1 MNETILKALMRLFAI
16 IANADAEKVSD
27 KARTVVKSYLD
38 MVLNQEYSEI
48 YIKLFDEYVEQHHHV
63 KKNDKKERKQTS
75 LNSVKV
81 LKICSEINEQ
91 LQQKEKIVVVI
102 RLLEFINQDSV
113 ITDKELDFVKTVSDI
128 FNISEFEFSQ
138 LFNLATNKINDF
150 KKKSDLIIINSEKEN
165 NNKLFKHKYT
175 DHLDGEFYILR
186 IESTNTYILKYTGN
200 DSLFLNSQNIN
211 PGRLYIFDNG
221 AVIKSQRI
229 NNIYYSDI
237 VSRFLNEDVTSKV
250 ILKVENIEFYY
261 NNSNNGIHKFSLT
274 EYSGRMLGIM
284 GGSGV
289 GKSTLLNVL
298 NGNFRLHGG
307 KITINGYDLHKD
319 KDKLKGVIG
328 FVPQDDLLIEE
339 LTVYQNL
346 YYNAKLCFSNYSNE
360 QITEAVDKVLKDLD
374 LYEVRNLTVGSPT
387 NKFISGG
394 QRKRLNI
401 ALELIREPAI
411 LIVDEPTSGLS
422 SMDSDMVMNLL
433 KDQAL
438 KNKLVLVNI
447 HQPSSDIYK
456 LFDSLLMMDKGGYP
470 VYYGNPTDALTY
482 FKKAANY
489 VNPEEAGCSTCG
501 NVDAQQPLEI
511 LEAKV
516 VDEYG
521 KVTKVRK
528 INTEEWYV
536 KFKTE
541 LEPEIQKNEAD
552 IDIKETKL
560 PENHFKTPSRLKQF
574 LIFTIRNIKSKL
586 TNKQYLLITFFE
598 APLLAVILGYFT
610 KYISGT
616 DTNPDAYIFAENV
629 NLVAYLFM
637 AVTVAL
643 FFGMTLSAEEII
655 KDKKILN
662 REKFLNLSKI
672 SYLNS
677 KIIVLFLI
685 SAVQTL
691 SFILVGNFIL
701 EVHGL
706 TYTYWAILFTTA
718 AFANILGLN
727 ISATFDSVVTIY
739 IVIPFILV
747 PQLLFSGA
755 IVEFSKLHKDFT
767 SYKEVPVIGDIMTS
781 RWAYEALAVAQ
792 FKDNN
797 YEKYYFKTDMLKSQN
812 NYKLSFLIPELKNY
826 ANTCI
831 TNINNGINQD
841 QTKNRLLLLKNEII
855 KLNKTNPFQFEEI
868 EKLSI
873 KSFDKNTDEL
883 LKLYFT
889 KATKYLNNN
898 QYKLNLKSDS
908 VSRFLIEK
916 LGSRDAVFELK
927 QKNHNKKLEE
937 ILRNKVEF
945 DAVKEEDN
953 ELVQINDPIFKMPES
968 KNGRAHF
975 YAPYKK
981 IGNMTFDT
989 VWFDI
994 IFIWFTT
1001 LIIYLTLIFDVFRKL
1016 VNIFNKE

>member
-1 MNETILKALMRLFAI
+1 MNESILKALMRLFAI

-38 MVLNQEYSEI
+38 MMLNQEFSDSYL
-48 YIKLFDEYVEQHHHV
+48 KLFDHYVEVHHHA
-63 KKNDKKERKQTS
+63 KKNDNRKVRKQTS

-102 RLLEFINQDSV
+102 RLIEFINQDSV

-128 FNISEFEFSQ
+128 FNISEIEFSQ
-138 LFNLATNKINDF
+138 LFKLVTNKIDDLSN
-150 KKKSDLIIINSEKEN
+150 KSDIIIINSEKEKIN
-165 NNKLFKHKYT
+165 TSFKHKYIKN
-175 DHLDGEFYILR
+175 LGGELYILR
-186 IESTNTYILKYTGN
+186 IESTNTYILKYLGS

-211 PGRLYIFDNG
+211 PDRIYVFDNG

-237 VSRFLNEDVTSKV
+237 VSRFLNEDVSSKV
-250 ILKVENIEFYY
+250 VLKVEDIEFYY
-261 NNSNNGIHKFSLT
+261 RNSNNGIHKFSFT

-289 GKSTLLNVL
+289 GKSTLLTVL
-298 NGNFRLHGG
+298 NGTFPLHGG
-307 KITINGYDLHKD
+307 KITINGYDLHRD
-319 KDKLKGVIG
+319 KEHLEGVIG

-346 YYNAKLCFSNYSNE
+346 YYNAKLCFSNFTTE
-360 QITEAVDKVLKDLD
+360 QIKEAVDKVLIDLD
-374 LYEVRNLTVGSPT
+374 LIDVKDLTVGGPT

-433 KDQAL
+433 KEQAL
-438 KNKLVLVNI
+438 KNKLVLINI

-470 VYYGNPTDALTY
+470 VYYGNPTDALIY

-489 VNPEEAGCSTCG
+489 VNPEESGCSVCG

-511 LEAKV
+511 LESKV

-528 INTEEWYV
+528 INPEEWYLR
-536 KFKTE
+536 FKTE
-541 LEPEIQKNEAD
+541 IEPD
-552 IDIKETKL
+552 IRDEEETEIKESKI
-560 PENHFKTPSRLKQF
+560 PENHFKTPSRFKQF
-574 LIFTIRNIKSKL
+574 LIFTARNIKTKL
-586 TNKQYLLITFFE
+586 TNKQYLLISFLE

-616 DTNPDAYIFAENV
+616 DTNPDLYIFSENV

-662 REKFLNLSKI
+662 REKFLNLSKL

-677 KIIVLFLI
+677 KIIVLFVI
-685 SAVQTL
+685 SAIQTL
-691 SFILVGNFIL
+691 SFIIVGNLIL
-701 EVHGL
+701 EIHGMTL
-706 TYTYWAILFTTA
+706 IYWAILFTTA

-727 ISATFDSVVTIY
+727 ISAAFDSVVTIY
-739 IVIPFILV
+739 IIIPFILV

-767 SYKEVPVIGDIMTS
+767 SYKEVPVIGDLMTS
-781 RWAYEALAVAQ
+781 RWAFEAVSVAQ
-792 FKDNN
+792 FKDNKF
-797 YEKYYFKTDMLKSQN
+797 EKYYFETDMQKSQN
-812 NYKLSFLIPELKNY
+812 NYILSYLIPELKNY
-826 ANTCI
+826 SNICI
-831 TNINNGINQD
+831 SNVNEDKKQE
-841 QTKNRLLLLKNEII
+841 QTEKYLKLLKNEIR
-855 KLNKTNPFQFEEI
+855 KLNKSNPFNFKEI
-868 EKLSI
+868 NNLEFGKYN
-873 KSFDKNTDEL
+873 DNTYDL
-883 LKLYFT
+883 LQNYFNR
-889 KATKYLNNN
+889 AEKYLNKK
-898 QYKLNLKSDS
+898 QYRLNLKSDS
-908 VSRFLIEK
+908 VSRFLIK
-916 LGSRDAVFELK
+916 KFGSREAVFKLK
-927 QKNHNKKLEE
+927 QKNYNKKLAE
-937 ILRNKVEF
+937 ILRNKAEF
-945 DAVKEEDN
+945 DAVKEENN
-953 ELVQINDPIFKMPES
+953 ELVQVTDPIFKMPDS
-968 KNGRAHF
+968 HNGRAQF
-975 YAPYKK
+975 YAPFKR
-981 IGNMTFDT
+981 IGSYTVDT

-1001 LIIYLTLIFDVFRKL
+1001 FIIYLTLIFDVFRKFINL
-1016 VNIFNKE
+1016 FNKV